1 MEQIIIIRRD
11 GSRVPLQNRG
21 TTTRISSAK
30 QKVELLGADTVDIT
44 VQSPFPQAYEIGDR
58 IEIFGRRYTLNVLPK
73 VKKESAYNFQYD
85 LQFEGVQYDL
95 ARASYDVTI
104 DTTGVDV
111 QGDSLTGD
119 LRRFMQVLIANIS
132 RIFPGKWVLGSC
144 PDTDTK
150 TLTFGD
156 SDNCL
161 SVLQNV
167 CDEYGL
173 EFEIIQ
179 SANGV
184 CTINITNVGKTFPFT
199 FKYGKGL
206 GIYEL
211 TREKVSS
218 SNIVTRLKCYGST
231 KNITSKYRCTK
242 LCLPNKTKAQSFL
255 EDAKAIAQYGIWEN
269 TKNFDDIYPHRTGT
283 ISALG
288 DSVLKF
294 SDSTMFNLNETESDG
309 KTTKYLLNGV
319 SAKVHFNTGNLA
331 GYEFEIHAYDHATH
345 TFTLKK
351 ITDNRDMS
359 FPSETSSAFQ
369 FGIGDEYVL
378 IDIALPQSY
387 IDGAEKK
394 LLEAGTKFLQ
404 QNCQPKVQYS
414 LTLDEF
420 FLKSIAGLGTTSNA
434 IWVGDYI
441 PVIDTDIDVD
451 KSIRVKSFTRDLIDE
466 YKYTL
471 TIADVS
477 VERSTYTR
485 VISDLIDI
493 DKILTINNLKD
504 PAKARR
510 DWLSAQEVLNMVF
523 DPEGDYYTD
532 KIKPN
537 SVDTLML
544 SVGAKSM
551 QFGLVGTVFQPNF
564 NGNKN
569 LMRVK
574 GGILTHYA
582 IEEMPRSWTLSDGDT
597 TFLSDSQAYYIYA
610 KVLKQGNTG
619 TIVFTPQQIGVEEDA
634 MNYHFWIGV
643 VNSVDTMLHV
653 RSVSLTYGF
662 TTVNGRFIKTGRI
675 QSPDG
680 STYFDLDAGEIGGK
694 IVFDSNGQEKTL
706 EELGQESLDAK
717 NYIDNTLPGILND
730 LRAQLDGQIE
740 QFFYEYDPTTSNI
753 PAKEWTTTT
762 LKENHLGDLFYNT
775 ETGKVFRWVKE
786 GTVYKWKELQDSE
799 VANALALANDA
810 LALAR
815 EKRRIFTSTPIPPY
829 EVGDLWVQGASGD
842 IMRCKTNRLSGSYT
856 SSDWEKASKYTSDAA
871 LTAFINGVFA
881 NTVEDF
887 TNQIDGKIESWFQE
901 SDPATTWTTVE
912 SQVKHVGDTWYTP
925 TDKKLYFYVK
935 GNVSQFKN
943 VISKNGIHFWKKGT
957 APTISN
963 APASSWNT
971 STLKEAHVS
980 DLYYNTAAKKLYIYS
995 KKVEYDNNGNPIISY
1010 YWNEKDDEN
1019 LLFVSAKVVSYLA
1032 DGVTLFINTPNT
1044 YTIGDCFI
1052 QDLYIKIA
1060 NTTRTTGSYNSSEWT
1075 IKTNVLYYWQR
1086 SVDQTAL
1093 DAYEAAS
1100 KAQDTADGKRRV
1112 FVSTPYAPYDIGDLW
1127 VNGTDLRRCQTA
1139 KVVGQSYSIND
1150 WVIAVNYD
1158 NTKTVIDGGIVT
1170 SGTVQLAGSGGSIL
1184 AGITGE
1190 GTETSSVR
1198 FWAGASKENRTTAP
1212 FRVLQDGSIIASKAT
1227 IEGIIKAISGSI
1239 GGFEIGQGRIG
1250 VSESSEMEG
1259 KYNGLALLSD
1269 FIKFSKTNLWAGIGA
1284 NVFPASSGLM
1294 GLGRFEYSGSS
1305 YNSGIGLYTKFR
1317 PRNNSSWYTQRA
1329 LQVDGNSFSIGGNAH
1344 FDDTYHGE
1352 AYTDIIEEYIGITN
1366 NFFFGSI
1373 GAAYRNVRLPGRA
1386 YMNRTVS
1393 ELSGKD
1399 ISFLLYI
1406 QIGWLGNSN
1415 RIKLSGCDDGVLV
1428 DNNAERINGGNGW
1441 LDMAQGDSL
1450 VLRYCNGHYY
1460 TVRYGT

>member
-387 IDGAEKK
+387 IDEAEKK

-510 DWLSAQEVLNMVF
+510 NWLSAQEVLNMVF

-775 ETGKVFRWVKE
+775 KTGKVFRWVKE
-786 GTVYKWKELQDSE
+786 GTVYKWKELQNSE

-829 EVGDLWVQGASGD
+829 
-842 IMRCKTNRLSGSYT
+842 
-856 SSDWEKASKYTSDAA
+856 
-871 LTAFINGVFA
+871 
-881 NTVEDF
+881 
-887 TNQIDGKIESWFQE
+887 
-901 SDPATTWTTVE
+901 
-912 SQVKHVGDTWYTP
+912 
-925 TDKKLYFYVK
+925 
-935 GNVSQFKN
+935 
-943 VISKNGIHFWKKGT
+943 
-957 APTISN
+957 
-963 APASSWNT
+963 
-971 STLKEAHVS
+971 
-980 DLYYNTAAKKLYIYS
+980 
-995 KKVEYDNNGNPIISY
+995 
-1010 YWNEKDDEN
+1010 
-1019 LLFVSAKVVSYLA
+1019 
-1032 DGVTLFINTPNT
+1032 
-1044 YTIGDCFI
+1044 
-1052 QDLYIKIA
+1052 
-1060 NTTRTTGSYNSSEWT
+1060 
-1075 IKTNVLYYWQR
+1075 
-1086 SVDQTAL
+1086 
-1093 DAYEAAS
+1093 
-1100 KAQDTADGKRRV
+1100 
-1112 FVSTPYAPYDIGDLW
+1112 DIGDLW
-1127 VNGTDLRRCQTA
+1127 VNGADLRRCQTA

-1190 GTETSSVR
+1190 GTEASSVR
-1198 FWAGASKENRTTAP
+1198 FWAGASKENRNTAP

>member
-30 QKVELLGADTVDIT
+30 QNVELLGADTVDIT
-44 VQSPFPQAYEIGDR
+44 IQSPFPQAYEIGDR

-73 VKKESAYNFQYD
+73 VKKGSAYSFQYD

-242 LCLPNKTKAQSFL
+242 LCLPNKTKAQSYL

-288 DSVLKF
+288 NSVLKF
-294 SDSTMFNLNETESDG
+294 SDSAMFNLNETESDG

-351 ITDNRDMS
+351 ITDSRDMT

-387 IDGAEKK
+387 VDEAEKK
-394 LLEAGTKFLQ
+394 LLESGTKFLQ
-404 QNCQPKVQYS
+404 QNCQPKVKYS

-420 FLKSIAGLGTTSNA
+420 FLKSVAGFGTISNA

-471 TIADVS
+471 TIADIS

-544 SVGAKSM
+544 SVGAKST
-551 QFGLVGTVFQPNF
+551 QFGLIGTVFQPNF

-574 GGILTHYA
+574 GGVLTHYA

-643 VNSVDTMLHV
+643 VNSVDAMLHV
-653 RSVSLTYGF
+653 RSVALTYGF

-680 STYFDLDAGEIGGK
+680 NTYFDLDAGEIGGK
-694 IVFDSNGQEKTL
+694 IVFNSNGQEKTL
-706 EELGQESLDAK
+706 EKLGQESLDAK
-717 NYIDNTLPGILND
+717 NYIDNTLPSILND
-730 LRAQLDGQIE
+730 LKAQLDGQIE

-753 PAKEWTTTT
+753 PAKEWTTPT

-775 ETGKVFRWVKE
+775 ATGKVFRWVKE

-829 EVGDLWVQGASGD
+829 EVGDLWVQGVSGD
-842 IMRCKTNRLSGSYT
+842 IMRCKTSRLSGAYT
-856 SSDWEKASKYTSDAA
+856 ASDWEKASKYTSDAS
-871 LTAFINGVFA
+871 LNSFINGTYSDA
-881 NTVEDF
+881 ITEL
-887 TNQIDGKIESWFQE
+887 TNQIDGKIESWFQL
-901 SDPATTWTTVE
+901 SDPATSWTTNEVKA
-912 SQVKHVGDTWYTP
+912 KHVGDMW
-925 TDKKLYFYVK
+925 
-935 GNVSQFKN
+935 
-943 VISKNGIHFWKKGT
+943 
-957 APTISN
+957 
-963 APASSWNT
+963 
-971 STLKEAHVS
+971 
-980 DLYYNTAAKKLYIYS
+980 
-995 KKVEYDNNGNPIISY
+995 
-1010 YWNEKDDEN
+1010 
-1019 LLFVSAKVVSYLA
+1019 
-1032 DGVTLFINTPNT
+1032 
-1044 YTIGDCFI
+1044 
-1052 QDLYIKIA
+1052 
-1060 NTTRTTGSYNSSEWT
+1060 YNSNTKLLKRYSSSYTWVT
-1075 IKTNVLYYWQR
+1075 IE
-1086 SVDQTAL
+1086 DQKAI
-1093 DAYEAAS
+1093 DAYEKAS
-1100 KAQDTADGKRRV
+1100 NAQDTADGKRRV

-1127 VNGTDLRRCQTA
+1127 VNGADLRRCQTA
-1139 KVVGQSYSIND
+1139 KVVGQSYNIND

-1170 SGTVQLAGSGGSIL
+1170 SGTIQLAGSGGSIL
-1184 AGITGE
+1184 AGITGK
-1190 GTETSSVR
+1190 GTENSSVR
-1198 FWAGASKENRTTAP
+1198 IWAGASFENRTTAP
-1212 FRVLQDGSIIASKAT
+1212 FRVLQNGKVIAANGNVILEEDGSGFVANKNISWDKDGNVFIKGRVSTSFETFNMPVNPNLNIPDSPWLNMDNIFEPSFVASGGNVGSQEITVKSNNIILNYGDIARNPRK
-1227 IEGIIKAISGSI
+1227 IILKGDFKDGMEISI
-1239 GGFEIGQGRIG
+1239 
-1250 VSESSEMEG
+1250 VV
-1259 KYNGLALLSD
+1259 NGLYSGQ
-1269 FIKFSKTNLWAGIGA
+1269 TNPNYA
-1284 NVFPASSGLM
+1284 NCEWFGVEIDNQQVNTYKGGSGL
-1294 GLGRFEYSGSS
+1294 
-1305 YNSGIGLYTKFR
+1305 
-1317 PRNNSSWYTQRA
+1317 
-1329 LQVDGNSFSIGGNAH
+1329 
-1344 FDDTYHGE
+1344 
-1352 AYTDIIEEYIGITN
+1352 
-1366 NFFFGSI
+1366 
-1373 GAAYRNVRLPGRA
+1373 
-1386 YMNRTVS
+1386 
-1393 ELSGKD
+1393 
-1399 ISFLLYI
+1399 
-1406 QIGWLGNSN
+1406 
-1415 RIKLSGCDDGVLV
+1415 
-1428 DNNAERINGGNGW
+1428 
-1441 LDMAQGDSL
+1441 L
-1450 VLRYCNGHYY
+1450 VLRYSTYLKKWFCVSVN
-1460 TVRYGT
+1460 TVKY

>member
-1 MEQIIIIRRD
+1 
-11 GSRVPLQNRG
+11 
-21 TTTRISSAK
+21 
-30 QKVELLGADTVDIT
+30 
-44 VQSPFPQAYEIGDR
+44 
-58 IEIFGRRYTLNVLPK
+58 
-73 VKKESAYNFQYD
+73 
-85 LQFEGVQYDL
+85 
-95 ARASYDVTI
+95 
-104 DTTGVDV
+104 
-111 QGDSLTGD
+111 
-119 LRRFMQVLIANIS
+119 
-132 RIFPGKWVLGSC
+132 
-144 PDTDTK
+144 
-150 TLTFGD
+150 
-156 SDNCL
+156 
-161 SVLQNV
+161 
-167 CDEYGL
+167 
-173 EFEIIQ
+173 
-179 SANGV
+179 
-184 CTINITNVGKTFPFT
+184 
-199 FKYGKGL
+199 
-206 GIYEL
+206 
-211 TREKVSS
+211 
-218 SNIVTRLKCYGST
+218 
-231 KNITSKYRCTK
+231 
-242 LCLPNKTKAQSFL
+242 
-255 EDAKAIAQYGIWEN
+255 
-269 TKNFDDIYPHRTGT
+269 
-283 ISALG
+283 
-288 DSVLKF
+288 
-294 SDSTMFNLNETESDG
+294 
-309 KTTKYLLNGV
+309 
-319 SAKVHFNTGNLA
+319 
-331 GYEFEIHAYDHATH
+331 
-345 TFTLKK
+345 
-351 ITDNRDMS
+351 MS

-387 IDGAEKK
+387 IDEAEKK

-775 ETGKVFRWVKE
+775 ATGKVFRWVKE

-856 SSDWEKASKYTSDAA
+856 STDWEKASKYTSDAA
-871 LTAFINGVFA
+871 LNSFIDGTYSDA
-881 NTVEDF
+881 ITEL
-887 TNQIDGKIESWFQE
+887 TNQIDGKIESWFQI
-901 SDPATTWTTVE
+901 SDPATSWTTNE
-912 SQVKHVGDTWYTP
+912 IKAKHVGDMWYNSNTKLLKRYSSSYTWIAIE
-925 TDKKLYFYVK
+925 DKKA
-935 GNVSQFKN
+935 
-943 VISKNGIHFWKKGT
+943 I
-957 APTISN
+957 
-963 APASSWNT
+963 
-971 STLKEAHVS
+971 
-980 DLYYNTAAKKLYIYS
+980 
-995 KKVEYDNNGNPIISY
+995 
-1010 YWNEKDDEN
+1010 
-1019 LLFVSAKVVSYLA
+1019 
-1032 DGVTLFINTPNT
+1032 
-1044 YTIGDCFI
+1044 
-1052 QDLYIKIA
+1052 
-1060 NTTRTTGSYNSSEWT
+1060 
-1075 IKTNVLYYWQR
+1075 
-1086 SVDQTAL
+1086 
-1093 DAYEAAS
+1093 DAYDKAS
-1100 KAQDTADGKRRV
+1100 TAQDTADGKRRV
-1112 FVSTPYAPYDIGDLW
+1112 FVATPYPPYDIGDLW
-1127 VNGTDLRRCQTA
+1127 VNGSDLRRCKTA
-1139 KVVGQSYSIND
+1139 KIVGQSYNIND

-1170 SGTVQLAGSGGSIL
+1170 SGTIQLAGSGGSIL
-1184 AGITGE
+1184 AGITGK
-1190 GTETSSVR
+1190 GTENSSVR
-1198 FWAGASKENRTTAP
+1198 IWAGASFENRTTAP
-1212 FRVLQDGSIIASKAT
+1212 FRVLQNGKVIAANGNVILEEDGSGFVANKNISWDKD
-1227 IEGIIKAISGSI
+1227 GNVFIK
-1239 GGFEIGQGRIG
+1239 GRISTSFETFNMPVNPNLNIPDSPWLNMDNIFEPSFVASGGNVGSQEITVKSNNIILNYGDIARNPRKIILKGDFKDGMEISIVVNGIYSGQTNPNYANCEWFG
-1250 VSESSEMEG
+1250 VEIDNQQVNTFKG
-1259 KYNGLALLSD
+1259 G
-1269 FIKFSKTNLWAGIGA
+1269 
-1284 NVFPASSGLM
+1284 SGL
-1294 GLGRFEYSGSS
+1294 
-1305 YNSGIGLYTKFR
+1305 
-1317 PRNNSSWYTQRA
+1317 
-1329 LQVDGNSFSIGGNAH
+1329 
-1344 FDDTYHGE
+1344 
-1352 AYTDIIEEYIGITN
+1352 
-1366 NFFFGSI
+1366 
-1373 GAAYRNVRLPGRA
+1373 
-1386 YMNRTVS
+1386 
-1393 ELSGKD
+1393 
-1399 ISFLLYI
+1399 
-1406 QIGWLGNSN
+1406 
-1415 RIKLSGCDDGVLV
+1415 
-1428 DNNAERINGGNGW
+1428 
-1441 LDMAQGDSL
+1441 L
-1450 VLRYCNGHYY
+1450 VLRYSTYLRKWFCVSVN
-1460 TVRYGT
+1460 TVKY